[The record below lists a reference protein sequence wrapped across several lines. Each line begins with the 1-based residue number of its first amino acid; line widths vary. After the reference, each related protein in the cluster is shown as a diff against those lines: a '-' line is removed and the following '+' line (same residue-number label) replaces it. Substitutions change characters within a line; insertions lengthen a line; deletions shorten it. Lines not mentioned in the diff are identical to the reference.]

1 MFEWLG
7 PVFQGLLVLVGF
19 AIAIAVVVSLFN
31 KSRGG
36 GAGTNL
42 NDLLDIQARLLDVRD
57 EVARL
62 RRMEPNKVR
71 MLSQERARFELALQ
85 QAEGM
90 EMMLA
95 REINAKERRL
105 QELGRELPPEDVDAQ
120 TRVILR
126 EWLERKVI

>member
-7 PVFQGLLVLVGF
+7 PVFQGLLLLVGF
-19 AIAIAVVVSLFN
+19 AIAIAVIVSLFN

-90 EMMLA
+90 EMMLT

-120 TRVILR
+120 PRVILR
-126 EWLERKVI
+126 EWLERKVV